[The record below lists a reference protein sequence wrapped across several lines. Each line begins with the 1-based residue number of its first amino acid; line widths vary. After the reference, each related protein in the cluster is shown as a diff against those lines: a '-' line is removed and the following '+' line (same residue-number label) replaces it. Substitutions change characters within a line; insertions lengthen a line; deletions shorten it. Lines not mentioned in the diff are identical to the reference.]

1 MNGSVAAS
9 QASADVGHLEGETN
23 LLGRES
29 RMQVSKGFDWFLLN
43 ISELI
48 WLAAAT
54 AFALCTLFSF
64 AFSFLTFPV
73 LGSDASC
80 VLKVSR
86 SSQVQMTIQR
96 GSQVRK
102 SPHAASYRRT
112 KRTRKS
118 TWVIS

>member
-1 MNGSVAAS
+1 
-9 QASADVGHLEGETN
+9 
-23 LLGRES
+23 
-29 RMQVSKGFDWFLLN
+29 MQVSNGFDWFLLN

-73 LGSDASC
+73 LDVSQHVPQGFFHRQAPRLLRAQGLHALEHF
-80 VLKVSR
+80 VLERPIVCSEGVQVK
-86 SSQVQMTIQR
+86 SS
-96 GSQVRK
+96 
-102 SPHAASYRRT
+102 PNSYRRT

-118 TWVIS
+118 TWVIFALGKR